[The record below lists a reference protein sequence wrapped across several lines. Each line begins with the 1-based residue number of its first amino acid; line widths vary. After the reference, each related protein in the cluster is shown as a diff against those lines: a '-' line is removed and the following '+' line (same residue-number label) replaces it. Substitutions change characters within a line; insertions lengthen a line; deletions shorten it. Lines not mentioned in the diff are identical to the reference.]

1 MCERG
6 VGRKCVWRGGGEE
19 CVKVLDGG
27 SDREF
32 C

>member
-1 MCERG
+1 MRGGGEEVCMER
-6 VGRKCVWRGGGEE
+6 GGEE